1 MKNNKK
7 GVGVIVGRWQ
17 VPYLHIGH
25 LQLIEHVSDRS
36 KKLVFVVGEPAIY
49 FTNSN
54 PLPFEVR
61 KQMLGKG
68 YPQADILPI
77 RDSKSDEAW
86 SQNLDELLKGYK
98 DVTLYGSRDCF
109 IEHYKGKHKT
119 EFVPST
125 YNVSGTEIRKKTGEL
140 LPEIVNTAFSEG
152 IIYAIE
158 NRFPTVYPTVDIAV
172 VKYDSGTCD
181 HQLLLGRKEGSDKYC
196 FIGGFVDT
204 KDESKEMAA
213 ARELSEEVT
222 GMDVHEFKY
231 ISSHKINDPRYR
243 GTKDG
248 IMTSL
253 FAAYYLSGT
262 PTAAD
267 DIVAVKWFDLK
278 GFDRGQ
284 ITDYHQV
291 LFDALSSFLAE
302 EQYCS
307 YHENTL

>member
-1 MKNNKK
+1 MKKK
-7 GVGVIVGRWQ
+7 GTGVIVGRWQ

-25 LQLIEHVSDRS
+25 LQIIEHVTDTSE
-36 KKLVFVVGEPAIY
+36 KLVLVVGESAIQL
-49 FTNSN
+49 TDRN
-54 PLPFEVR
+54 PLPIEVR
-61 KQMLGKG
+61 KLMLSVK
-68 YPQADILPI
+68 YPEADILSI
-77 RDSKSDEAW
+77 KDSKSDELW
-86 SQNLDELLKGYK
+86 SQNLDELLEGYK

-119 EFVPST
+119 ELIPST
-125 YNVSGTEIRKKTGEL
+125 YNVSGTEVRKGVAKR
-140 LPEIVNTAFSEG
+140 LPLVIVPTAFSEG

-267 DIVAVKWFDLK
+267 DIAECRWFDLK

-291 LFDALSSFLAE
+291 LFDALIAFLAE

>member
-1 MKNNKK
+1 MKKK
-7 GVGVIVGRWQ
+7 GTGVIVGRWQ
-17 VPYLHIGH
+17 VPYLHVGH
-25 LQLIEHVSDRS
+25 LQLIEHVIDASE
-36 KKLVFVVGEPAIY
+36 KLVLVVGEPAIY
-49 FTNSN
+49 FTDRN
-54 PLPFEVR
+54 PLPLEVR
-61 KQMLGKG
+61 VQMLEEAF
-68 YPQADILPI
+68 PQADIMSI
-77 RDSKSDEAW
+77 RDNRSDELW
-86 SQNLDELLKGYK
+86 SKNLDKILEPYV

-119 EFVPST
+119 ELIPNT
-125 YNVSGTEIRKKTGEL
+125 YSVSGTEVRKRTGET
-140 LPEIVNTAFSEG
+140 LPEIIDVLSFSEG

-196 FIGGFVDT
+196 FIGGFVDPT
-204 KDESKEMAA
+204 DDSKEMAA
-213 ARELSEEVT
+213 ARELSEEVNY
-222 GMDVHEFKY
+222 MDVHEIKY
-231 ISSHKINDPRYR
+231 ISSHKIDDPRYR

-262 PTAAD
+262 PVAAD
-267 DIVAVKWFDLK
+267 DICEVKWFDIK
-278 GFDRGQ
+278 GFDINQ
-284 ITDYHQV
+284 LSEYHHV
-291 LFDALSSFLAE
+291 LFKALDIFLAE